1 MLTNRRIAWLALTAG
16 ILLWPLKPDAHD
28 GHIHWIMGTVTL
40 ADAKHLVVKTPG
52 GETLS
57 IEVTAKTTVTR
68 DKKKVPLSELRAGR
82 RVVVDI
88 GNGED
93 PLVAGEIRVGVAQ
106 LPKDQ

>member
-1 MLTNRRIAWLALTAG
+1 MAMNRRYALLTLLFAVLATALG
-16 ILLWPLKPDAHD
+16 AAHD
-28 GHIHWIMGTVTL
+28 GHVHWIMGTVTL

>member
-1 MLTNRRIAWLALTAG
+1 MCTNRRIALALAGG
-16 ILLWPLKPDAHD
+16 ILLWPLMADAHD
-28 GHIHWIMGTVTL
+28 GHVHWIMGTVMQ

-68 DKKKVPLSELRAGR
+68 DKKKVPLSEVRAGR

-93 PLVAGEIRVGVAQ
+93 PLMAGEIRIGVMQ